1 MEKSI
6 TKGWIAVVTVFA
18 AMTLALC
25 AFAPAQ
31 AFGAENPGSN
41 GFQVTASGKIFFEN
55 AKGKKV
61 TGWFQVTGD
70 GGKWYYADPST
81 GYLKNGWLSYGG
93 KWYLL
98 DKQDEAIPFMVA
110 DKIAYVSGKYV
121 YWEKPDVYYTPYYL
135 GKNGDMK
142 IGWVKLPSGGWLYAD
157 SKGVLAEGWK
167 KINGKWYYFG
177 NKPVPGDNML
187 FEGEWYPAS
196 TASGNAPEK
205 VGKYMYYFGK
215 DTAMVTGWQKA
226 GGKWYYFKADGA
238 MVANKWLKD
247 GGKWYYLGA
256 DGVMKTGWLKS
267 GGKWYYLGA
276 NGAMKTGWVKSG
288 GKWYFLN
295 ASGAML
301 ANKWV
306 QTNGK
311 WYFVGSDGAMITN
324 AWVDVWHV
332 GANGAWDKSK
342 NNNDVTPTDPPK
354 DPEIIFTA

>member
-31 AFGAENPGSN
+31 AYGAENPGSN
-41 GFQVTASGKIFFEN
+41 GFQQTASGKIFFEN

-61 TGWFQVTGD
+61 TGWFQVKGE
-70 GGKWYYADPST
+70 GNKWFYADSN
-81 GYLKNGWLSYGG
+81 GNLKKGWLSYGG
-93 KWYLL
+93 KWYYL
-98 DKQDEAIPFMVA
+98 DKQDGSIPYMVA
-110 DKIAYVSGKYV
+110 DKIAYVVGKYV
-121 YWEKPDVYYTPYYL
+121 YWDKPDDGKFYTPYYF
-135 GKNGDMK
+135 GKKGDMK

-167 KINGKWYYFG
+167 KISGKWYYFG
-177 NKPVPGDNML
+177 NKPMEYKPL
-187 FEGEWYPAS
+187 EGEWYPAS
-196 TASGNAPEK
+196 TASKAPEK
-205 VGKYMYYFGK
+205 IGKYYYFFDK
-215 DTAMVTGWQKA
+215 STAMVTGWQKA
-226 GGKWYYFKADGA
+226 GGKWYFFKNNGP
-238 MVANKWLKD
+238 MVTSKWIKD
-247 GGKWYYLGA
+247 GGKWYHLDA
-256 DGVMKTGWLKS
+256 NGVMQTGWFKDGS
-267 GGKWYYLGA
+267 KWYFFGA
-276 NGAMKTGWVKSG
+276 NGAMKTGWVKTG
-288 GKWYFLN
+288 GKWYFFN

-311 WYFVGSDGAMITN
+311 WYFVGKDGAMITN

-342 NNNDVTPTDPPK
+342 NDNNVAPTNPPSDPV
-354 DPEIIFTA
+354 IIFTA